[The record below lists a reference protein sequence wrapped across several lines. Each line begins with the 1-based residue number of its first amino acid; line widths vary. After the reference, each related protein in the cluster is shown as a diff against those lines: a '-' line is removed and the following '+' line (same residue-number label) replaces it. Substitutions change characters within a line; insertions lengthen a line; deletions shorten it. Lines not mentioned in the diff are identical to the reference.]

1 MPNVGKSTVFNALT
15 GEHAPS
21 SNYPFCTIDP
31 NVGMV
36 EVPDER
42 LDKIASFVNAKEKK
56 YAVIEFVDIA
66 GLIKGASEGEGL
78 GNKFLSNIRNVDI
91 ILHVVRC
98 FSDSQVSHPFPEINP
113 ARDVDIV
120 NTELLL
126 ADLQVAGKTAE
137 KLKNSEAELK
147 ALFDRIGRELNQGR
161 FIKNVSL
168 SRDEKDLLKGFQ
180 FLTIKPFV
188 YLANIKEND
197 ERSVVLADSLGKK
210 AKEDSCEMIELSAK
224 LEEDIANLPDGE
236 KEEYRRELN
245 AGSGL
250 KRLVELCYDSF
261 GFITFYT
268 IVNEKATAWAII
280 KGATVKEAAGKVHS
294 DMEKGFIKAEV
305 VVYSELLESGTY
317 EQARSKGRVRVEG
330 RDYEVCDGDV
340 VYFKFHN

>member
-1 MPNVGKSTVFNALT
+1 MKIGIVGLPNVGKSTVFNALT

-236 KEEYRRELN
+236 KEEYRR
-245 AGSGL
+245 S
-250 KRLVELCYDSF
+250 
-261 GFITFYT
+261 
-268 IVNEKATAWAII
+268 
-280 KGATVKEAAGKVHS
+280 
-294 DMEKGFIKAEV
+294 
-305 VVYSELLESGTY
+305 
-317 EQARSKGRVRVEG
+317 
-330 RDYEVCDGDV
+330 
-340 VYFKFHN
+340 